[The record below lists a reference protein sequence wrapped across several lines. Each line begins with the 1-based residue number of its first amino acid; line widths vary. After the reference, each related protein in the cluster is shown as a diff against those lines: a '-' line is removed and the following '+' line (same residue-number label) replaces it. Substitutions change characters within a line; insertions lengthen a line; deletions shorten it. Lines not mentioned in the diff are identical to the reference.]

1 MLYKL
6 ALLWS
11 IDIFKYSNQP
21 LKTKSLQTF
30 LSWTEKLV
38 HKGDF
43 LWHLWQ
49 FLTKTWQLVFIR
61 LDNIIW
67 HPSKFEL
74 QSKNALTMPIPS
86 PTYQIGTA
94 NLRCYF
100 VFVAM
105 SKVVGSV
112 LILLLVT
119 TLSYF
124 LLEKFLLLILIHCKM
139 ILHCSPC
146 LLQVNL
152 KRICFGK

>member
-67 HPSKFEL
+67 HPSKFE
-74 QSKNALTMPIPS
+74 M
-86 PTYQIGTA
+86 YQIGTA